1 MAKKISV
8 DYDYTG
14 SKIINLPQATASG
27 QAVRFDEFSE
37 VDTNVNDLI
46 TLSGVAENASNLGTF
61 TGSTIPDSATLKSAL
76 QALET
81 EAESN
86 NLTVASGSQSLLSIS
101 GNEISVSSLLLTNVT
116 VNTDATDIQ
125 DYITDNATEFAGLE
139 EGDILIMTG
148 ATDQTKRSYIHNGGS
163 AGDSSDMTRM
173 QVDLNV
179 NTIRAMLAGTSDEI
193 DYNSTTGIFSFS
205 ANAAENIAPTSHTW
219 VGLGSPSSIQDFM
232 EKADAEFQGLQGGT
246 SLTVG
251 SVSRAKLA
259 DDAVDGTKLA
269 DDAVDSEHIAAGAID
284 LEHMSANSVDSD
296 QYVDGSIDLVHL
308 SDDSVD
314 SRCYVDGSIDLV
326 HLSDDSVDSR
336 CYVDGSI
343 DNVHLSADCVDGAK
357 IADDAVDSEH
367 VAAGAID
374 FDHFAAASYST
385 DLSSSASS
393 SELARADAVKNFVN
407 GKRYKASSIS
417 LTADTAFTVNHALGE
432 KYVAFSA
439 YDSNDKMLDLEV
451 DLTDA
456 NNLTVTST
464 STQSG
469 ITVVVVA

>member
-116 VNTDATDIQ
+116 VNTDATDIE

-314 SRCYVDGSIDLV
+314 SRCYVDGSID
-326 HLSDDSVDSR
+326 
-336 CYVDGSI
+336 
-343 DNVHLSADCVDGAK
+343 NVHLSADCVDGAK
-357 IADDAVDSEH
+357 IADDSVDSEH

>member
-116 VNTDATDIQ
+116 VNTDATDIE

-314 SRCYVDGSIDLV
+314 SRCYVDGSID
-326 HLSDDSVDSR
+326 
-336 CYVDGSI
+336 
-343 DNVHLSADCVDGAK
+343 NVHLSADCVDGAK
-357 IADDAVDSEH
+357 IADDSVDSEH

-393 SELARADAVKNFVN
+393 SELARADAVKNFVD

>member
-8 DYDYTG
+8 DYDYSG
-14 SKIINLPQATASG
+14 SKIINLPSASASG
-27 QAVRFDEFSE
+27 EAVRFDEFSE

-46 TLSGVAENASNLGTF
+46 SLSGVAENASDFGNF
-61 TGSTIPDSATLKSAL
+61 SGSTLSSSASLKTLL
-76 QALET
+76 QELET
-81 EAESN
+81 ECETN
-86 NLTVASGSQSLLSIS
+86 QLTVASESQSVLSIT
-101 GNEISVSSLLLTNVT
+101 GNEIKMESLAITDVT
-116 VNTDATDIQ
+116 VDTAKTSLAAWIAANATHSLEMGDVLILTSAADKMEMTWICSAASPSQSPASASDFTRLQADIQ
-125 DYITDNATEFAGLE
+125 AND
-139 EGDILIMTG
+139 
-148 ATDQTKRSYIHNGGS
+148 
-163 AGDSSDMTRM
+163 
-173 QVDLNV
+173 V
-179 NTIRAMLAGTSDEI
+179 RAFLAGTSDEI
-193 DYNSTTGIFSFS
+193 DYNSTTGVFSFS

-219 VGLGSPSSIQDFM
+219 VGLGSPSSVQDFM
-232 EKADAEFQGLQGGT
+232 EKADAEFEGLQGGT
-246 SLTVG
+246 SLSVG

-269 DDAVDSEHIAAGAID
+269 DSAVDSEHVAAGAID
-284 LEHMSANSVDSD
+284 LSHMSVNSVDSD
-296 QYVDGSIDLVHL
+296 QYVNGSIDLIHL

-314 SRCYVDGSIDLV
+314 SRCYVDLSIDNA
-326 HLSDDSVDSR
+326 HLAADCVDSAKVQDDAIGNEHLQDDSVDSDEI
-336 CYVDGSI
+336 VAG
-343 DNVHLSADCVDGAK
+343 
-357 IADDAVDSEH
+357 AVDF
-367 VAAGAID
+367 A
-374 FDHFAAASYST
+374 HFAAAVYSS

-393 SELARADAVKNFVN
+393 SELARADAAKSYVD